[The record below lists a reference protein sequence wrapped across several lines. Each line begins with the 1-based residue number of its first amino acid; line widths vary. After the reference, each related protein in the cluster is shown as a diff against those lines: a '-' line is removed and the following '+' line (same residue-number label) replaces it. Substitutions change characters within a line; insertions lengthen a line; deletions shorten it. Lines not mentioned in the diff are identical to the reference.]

1 MRLSD
6 QSLGFYAKFYEKI
19 PIYLDLYPAFFRF
32 FYAISLDLEALG
44 LSGWISTLLKDY
56 VLKHELHIC
65 ETSDV
70 RRMEVRNLLHRSG
83 VSLSAGEDKAL
94 LSRVNRFLGNASNFK
109 RFNKPVFYDVT
120 HLILFQTNL
129 GQEKMNVTEGL
140 KETLSSVGVLAYL
153 DDDIDLLSEVCI
165 CFKILDLKCPEL
177 WQQTC
182 VNFLKDF
189 KITIASTDSPPKI
202 PRSDD
207 YHIYLV
213 GSWFKLKFGFK
224 AFEETFNIGASYFEK
239 PEWGHST
246 LRSLSQYLHK
256 ASFSQEGMRR
266 EIPIKPDQI
275 FNARQIKV
283 WEKAKDITPNAHS
296 LLGDISKGLIV

>member
-94 LSRVNRFLGNASNFK
+94 LSRV
-109 RFNKPVFYDVT
+109 
-120 HLILFQTNL
+120 
-129 GQEKMNVTEGL
+129 
-140 KETLSSVGVLAYL
+140 
-153 DDDIDLLSEVCI
+153 I